1 MKTLNTVTTMLPCKR
16 TLVKIFVFEK
26 KRKKKKTENFEF
38 SLNVRQGFRNNDSVD
53 VKRLN
58 NCRKTELFYEKVST
72 NKVIFL
78 FPEVK
83 NYLFCK
89 KKFIVLFQFQTMST
103 LRIAAA

>member
-16 TLVKIFVFEK
+16 TLLKFLVSGK
-26 KRKKKKTENFEF
+26 KEKKKKTENFEF

-58 NCRKTELFYEKVST
+58 NCRKTEFFYEKVFT

-78 FPEVK
+78 YNKYVHIEIR
-83 NYLFCK
+83 NT
-89 KKFIVLFQFQTMST
+89 IRTT
-103 LRIAAA
+103 LD